1 MSRYQTAVAR
11 KLHAAYLKSGM
22 TPVEFYNH
30 IISTRGHSIVSVRL
44 NELSFKI
51 HVPEYGDD
59 IEWYG
64 WDEQSQLW
72 LEL

>member
-1 MSRYQTAVAR
+1 MSRYQTAVAQ

-30 IISTRGHSIVSVRL
+30 IISTRGHSIVNTRL
-44 NELSFKI
+44 GNLSFKI
-51 HVPEYGDD
+51 HVPEYGGV